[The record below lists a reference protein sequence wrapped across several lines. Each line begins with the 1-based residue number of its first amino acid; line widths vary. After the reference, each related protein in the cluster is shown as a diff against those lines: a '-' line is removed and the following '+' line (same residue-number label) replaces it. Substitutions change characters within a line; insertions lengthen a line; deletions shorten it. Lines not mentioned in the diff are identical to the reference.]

1 MKNFG
6 LMMQKVQEMQEK
18 MQSMQEQLQELVVE
32 GSSGAGMVT
41 VTLNGKGDMR
51 AISIDPTMMNTDEVE
66 ILEDLVVAA
75 VNDARTKIELKVS
88 EKMRE
93 VSGGLSLPPG
103 FKLPF

>member
-1 MKNFG
+1 
-6 LMMQKVQEMQEK
+6 

>member
-6 LMMQKVQEMQEK
+6 QMMQKVQEMQEK
-18 MQSMQEQLQELVVE
+18 MQSMQEQLEELVVE

-41 VTLNGKGDMR
+41 VALNGKGDMR
-51 AISIDPTMMNTDEVE
+51 SISIDPTMINPEEVE

-75 VNDARTKIELKVS
+75 VNDARAKIELKVS